1 MDGFFH
7 IAARRLHPTKAP
19 AQVPFFMPHGRKE
32 SRMEETKTDQTPTEE
47 LHSEEETDWKAESR
61 KWEARAKKNS
71 AAAEELEKL
80 KLAQMSEQE
89 QLKARAEKAEARI
102 AELEAEALRKATAQ
116 RLSAEKHIPIDL
128 LLFCATEEDMERF
141 AETYSAQPQT
151 PSAPSAPASR
161 IQRGEGK
168 RSNADI
174 FSEFFHENFN
184 S

>member
-1 MDGFFH
+1 
-7 IAARRLHPTKAP
+7 
-19 AQVPFFMPHGRKE
+19 
-32 SRMEETKTDQTPTEE
+32 MEETKTDQTPTEE
-47 LHSEEETDWKAESR
+47 LQSTEETTDWKAESR

-168 RSNADI
+168 RSHEDI
-174 FSEFFHENFN
+174 FAQFFDEQLNR
-184 S
+184 

>member
-1 MDGFFH
+1 
-7 IAARRLHPTKAP
+7 
-19 AQVPFFMPHGRKE
+19 
-32 SRMEETKTDQTPTEE
+32 MEETKTDQTPTEE

-141 AETYSAQPQT
+141 AEAYSAQPQT

-168 RSNADI
+168 RSNEDI
-174 FSEFFHENFN
+174 FAQFFDEQLNR
-184 S
+184 

>member
-1 MDGFFH
+1 MD
-7 IAARRLHPTKAP
+7 
-19 AQVPFFMPHGRKE
+19 
-32 SRMEETKTDQTPTEE
+32 ETNTTQTEATEE
-47 LHSEEETDWKAESR
+47 LQSTEETTDWKAESR

-128 LLFCATEEDMERF
+128 LLFCSTEEDMERF